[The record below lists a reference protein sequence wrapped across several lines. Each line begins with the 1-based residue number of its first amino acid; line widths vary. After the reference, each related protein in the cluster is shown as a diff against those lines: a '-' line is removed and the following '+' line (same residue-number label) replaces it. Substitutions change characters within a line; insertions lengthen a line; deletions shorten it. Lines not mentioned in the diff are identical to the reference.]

1 MPRLGTH
8 FGLQDPRFESV
19 VMPMILPLT
28 LTAAAV
34 LTSQQLLS
42 GFIILNAAATA
53 NITLPPAWDLAN
65 NIQGVMVGTSF
76 EVEVRAAGAGGATLV
91 APAGGGVTISGTA
104 AVATLNSKT
113 WLVNFT
119 NVTLGQEA
127 YTIYARGAGV
137 F

>member
-1 MPRLGTH
+1 MPRVSSH
-8 FGLQDPRFESV
+8 FGLQDPRLESV
-19 VMPMILPLT
+19 SMPMLLPLT
-28 LTAAAV
+28 VTAATV
-34 LTSQQLLS
+34 LTSPQLLT
-42 GFIILNAAATA
+42 GFIILNAATTQ
-53 NITLPPAWDLAN
+53 NLTLPTASDLAN

-76 EVEVRAAGAGGATLV
+76 EVEFRAAGAGGATLV
-91 APAGGGVTISGTA
+91 APSGGGVTISGTA

-119 NVTLGQEA
+119 NVTIGQEA